1 MATVAKSNL
10 GRGGVDAL
18 TFTTLTGTD
27 DFVFDPLRTEILIM
41 QNTTGSDVTVTIDGS
56 GGTTENCPGIGPI
69 DVSGG
74 IQLTVTAN
82 GSETIQLGTIRAYLQ
97 GDIALTG
104 GTGVEAAI
112 LVI

>member
-1 MATVAKSNL
+1 MAVIAKSNI
-10 GRGGVDAL
+10 GRGGVEAL
-18 TFTTLTGTD
+18 TMTTLTGAD
-27 DFVFDPLRTEILIM
+27 NIEYDPLRTEILIM
-41 QNTTGSDVTVTIDGS
+41 RNTTGSDVTITVDGDQ
-56 GGTTENCPGIGPI
+56 GTTENCPGIGPI

-97 GDIALTG
+97 GDVRVTG